1 MRPRLLVSMILFV
14 FAVQPL
20 WASDNQTRDM
30 LDAPEISHSANL
42 FDLIAVARDQ
52 NTAIK
57 AARAAWKAD
66 LENVRIAGA
75 LPDPQASVTW
85 FPEPIETRLGP
96 QDWNAMISQQ
106 IPFPKKLTTKK
117 QIAGI
122 EVSVAQ
128 LKTDEVFR
136 KVVADVKTAFYELLY
151 IRKAKDIAKENM
163 ALLNQ
168 FQEMSQNTYGQNR
181 AVFAEVVKAQAQ
193 TGQVQY
199 DLMLLQDLEE
209 TQVTVLNALLNRPP
223 QTRIGTLIETDRV
236 SALPRLELLFETAK
250 ARREVIAMADKAVQ
264 KAKKEEKLAG
274 YAKYPDFKLGVTW
287 SGIGDPDVASP
298 PKDAGDDAFGIQ
310 FGVSI
315 PLWYGKNKAKQ
326 LKALAMIQAKTAQKE
341 AMINQT
347 HTRIRTLYYKARNAI
362 RQEELYQ
369 KDLLPQAVRALEVSE
384 TWFRE
389 GQGPF
394 SDILE
399 SQAAVYNF
407 QLSLARARSDRGK
420 YMAELEPMIGAAMSE
435 LNQMD
440 LEKINTDKAGTE
452 RKETAQ

>member
-1 MRPRLLVSMILFV
+1 MVIFI

-20 WASDNQTRDM
+20 WASDHQAQDM
-30 LDAPEISHSANL
+30 LETPEISHSANI

-85 FPEPIETRLGP
+85 FPAPIETRLGP

-106 IPFPKKLTTKK
+106 IPFPAKLITQR

-122 EVSVAQ
+122 EVDLAQ

-136 KVVADVKTAFYELLY
+136 SVVADVKTAFYELLY
-151 IRKAKDIAKENM
+151 IRKAKEIAEKNM
-163 ALLNQ
+163 DLLHQ
-168 FQEMSQNTYGQNR
+168 FQEMAQSTYGQNR

-223 QTRIGTLIETDRV
+223 QTRIGTLVQTDLV
-236 SALPRLELLFETAK
+236 SELPRLELLFETAK
-250 ARREVIAMADKAVQ
+250 VRREMIAMADKAVQ
-264 KAKKEEKLAG
+264 KAKKEEQLAG

-298 PKDAGDDAFGIQ
+298 PDNAGDDAFGIQ

-326 LKALAMIQAKTAQKE
+326 LKALAMIQAKVAQKE
-341 AMINQT
+341 AAVNQT
-347 HTRIRTLYYKARNAI
+347 QTRIRTLYYKARNAI

-394 SDILE
+394 SDVLE

-420 YMAELEPMIGAAMSE
+420 YLAELEPLIGAAMSE
-435 LNQMD
+435 LDQMD
-440 LEKINTDKAGTE
+440 HQNLNPDETGTE
-452 RKETAQ
+452 SKERAQ

>member
-1 MRPRLLVSMILFV
+1 
-14 FAVQPL
+14 
-20 WASDNQTRDM
+20 
-30 LDAPEISHSANL
+30 
-42 FDLIAVARDQ
+42 
-52 NTAIK
+52 
-57 AARAAWKAD
+57 
-66 LENVRIAGA
+66 
-75 LPDPQASVTW
+75 
-85 FPEPIETRLGP
+85 
-96 QDWNAMISQQ
+96 MISQQ
-106 IPFPKKLTTKK
+106 IPFPKKLTTKR

-122 EVSVAQ
+122 AVSVAQ

-136 KVVADVKTAFYELLY
+136 KVVADVKTAFYELRY
-151 IRKAKDIAKENM
+151 IRKARQIAEKNM
-163 ALLNQ
+163 ALLSQ
-168 FQEMSQNTYGQNR
+168 FQEMAQSTYGQNR

-223 QTRIGTLIETDRV
+223 QTPIGTLVQTDAV
-236 SALPRLELLFETAK
+236 TALPGLELLFETAK
-250 ARREVIAMADKAVQ
+250 ARRELIAMADKAVQ
-264 KAKKEEKLAG
+264 KAKEEEKLAG

-287 SGIGDPDVASP
+287 SGIGEPDVASP
-298 PKDAGDDAFGIQ
+298 PDNAGDDAFGIQ
-310 FGVSI
+310 FGISI

-326 LKALAMIQAKTAQKE
+326 LRALAMIQAKAAQKE

-347 HTRIRTLYYKARNAI
+347 QTRIRTLYYKARNAI

-369 KDLLPQAVRALEVSE
+369 KDLLPQALRALDVSE

-407 QLSLARARSDRGK
+407 QLSLARAQSDRGK
-420 YMAELEPMIGAAMSE
+420 YLAEIEPLIGAAMSE
-435 LNQMD
+435 INQMEHEHFD
-440 LEKINTDKAGTE
+440 PDRTGTE
-452 RKETAQ
+452 SKEAAQ